1 MTHKQIEGVPLGQHP
16 LVCRL
21 LKGIY
26 YNRPPQPRYTSTWK
40 VDVVTQFLSSMGNNE
55 DLSRKCLSQKL
66 ALLMALVQASRTSEL
81 QALDLRF
88 RVYKPSGVSFK
99 LASLTKKRTPG
110 LPPKELFFG
119 AFSKDKHLCVVE
131 CLKQYKK
138 VTEGIRSRGSDT
150 RPLFLSYTR
159 PYGPVT
165 SQRIAHWIKDLLAK
179 AGIDTGVF
187 KAHSVRGASTT
198 AAECKGVTL
207 TDILSTADWSTDTT
221 FRRFYYR
228 PTESNVYA
236 STVLQ
241 CDSHEM
247 W

>member
-1 MTHKQIEGVPLGQHP
+1 
-16 LVCRL
+16 
-21 LKGIY
+21 
-26 YNRPPQPRYTSTWK
+26 
-40 VDVVTQFLSSMGNNE
+40 MGNNE

-187 KAHSVRGASTT
+187 KAHSVRSASTT
-198 AAECKGVTL
+198 AAECSSWCATRKVNPFSCGVEFFLDFLAELYEQGLQHRSINT
-207 TDILSTADWSTDTT
+207 IRSAVSTTHKQIEGV
-221 FRRFYYR
+221 
-228 PTESNVYA
+228 P
-236 STVLQ
+236 LG
-241 CDSHEM
+241 
-247 W
+247 